1 MSSLNFSR
9 RDHGPPSAGANEA
22 WDEFAAALAH
32 ERRLREDA
40 EEVLY
45 FQDRARREMDL
56 AARAAD
62 PRAEAIHLALAH
74 GYRERAELLRPP
86 PEVLSWLDE
95 GGAYLPSD

>member
-9 RDHGPPSAGANEA
+9 REHDPPSASANEA

-32 ERRLREDA
+32 ERRLHEDA
-40 EEVLY
+40 EELLY
-45 FQDRARREMDL
+45 LQDRARREMEL
-56 AARAAD
+56 AECAAD
-62 PRAEAIHLALAH
+62 PRAEAVHLALAH

-86 PEVLSWLDE
+86 PEVLTWLDE